1 MVKLTSDD
9 IALIERT
16 MNNPHVSETVI
27 KIEKQKP
34 VILSVRRR
42 KENK

>member
-1 MVKLTSDD
+1 MIKLTPDD

-27 KIEKQKP
+27 KGERKQP